1 MSIPKEPRQ
10 MMINM
15 MYLVLTALLAMNVS
29 AEILNAFHVVNQGIN
44 NSNISV
50 NSKNDKSMKF
60 FKDQLEIQKA
70 KAEPFYNKA
79 ALAKKYVDE
88 LCSMISGIMDEVVEG
103 SGGWIDKNEQKQMK
117 GWKPELGHLSD
128 DKNLDVS
135 TRLMLEEGKKA
146 DILKKAIVDTRAK
159 LLALIDKPEDKK
171 NFESQMPL
179 NIMENIKGQEGE
191 TKTWEEANFHMVP
204 TIACL
209 TLLNKFQ
216 NDAKNSEAQVI
227 DYLLSQ
233 INALDIKVDRMV
245 AKVIAPSSYIM
256 SGQEYK
262 ADIFVAAYNSTS
274 DPTILIGALNS
285 NAVKEGDGPDAAYKE
300 TKVNPVNGGGNKL
313 ELIENGMGKYKT
325 MASGEGEQKYSGAV
339 MITGP
344 DGSPL
349 YYPFEAAYT
358 TAKGSCV
365 IAPDNLNLIYAGI
378 PNPFSISVPG
388 FSADKLTASA
398 SAGSFTGSKG
408 KYVANMPASMVNSKV
423 KITVTVKDQDKTT
436 QVGAS
441 EFVIKRIPDPV
452 AQIGGKSEGDMKTG
466 EIRVVQGIGAVLK
479 DFYFEGVRF
488 DVVSYECVY
497 IAKRQ
502 DAKIAPMTGA
512 KFNGAVADYL
522 KTCKPGDQFIFR
534 KVRAKGPDG
543 TVRSINSIP
552 IEIR

>member
-50 NSKNDKSMKF
+50 NSKNEKSMKVF
-60 FKDQLEIQKA
+60 ADQLEIQKEKA
-70 KAEPFYNKA
+70 KPFYDKA
-79 ALAKKYVDE
+79 SLAKKYTDD
-88 LCSMISGIMDEVVEG
+88 LCAMISGIMDEVVAG

-146 DILKKAIVDTRAK
+146 DVLKKAILDTRAK
-159 LLALIDKPEDKK
+159 LLALIENPADKK
-171 NFESQMPL
+171 NFESQLPL

-227 DYLLSQ
+227 DYLLSR
-233 INALDIKVDRMV
+233 INALDFKVDRMT

-262 ADIFVAAYNSTS
+262 ADIFVAAYNSTAN
-274 DPTILIGALNS
+274 PTILIGPLNS
-285 NAVKEGDGPDAAYKE
+285 NAVKDGDSYKE
-300 TKVNPVNGGGNKL
+300 TKENPVNGGGEKL
-313 ELIENGMGKYKT
+313 EVELGMGKYKRT
-325 MASGEGEQKYSGAV
+325 ASGEGEQKYSGAV

-344 DGSPL
+344 DGAPV
-349 YYPFEAAYT
+349 YYPFESVYT
-358 TAKGSCV
+358 SAKGSCV

-408 KYVANMPASMVNSKV
+408 KYIANMPANLVNT
-423 KITVTVKDQDKTT
+423 KIKISVTVKDQDKTT
-436 QVGAS
+436 KVGES

-466 EIRVVQGIGAVLK
+466 EIRAVPGIGAVLK

-488 DVVSYECVY
+488 DVVSFECVY

-502 DAKIAPMTGA
+502 DAKITAVTGA
-512 KFNGAVADYL
+512 KFSGAVADYL
-522 KTCKPGDQFIFR
+522 KLCKPGDQFIFR
-534 KVRAKGPDG
+534 KIRAKGPDG
-543 TVRSINSIP
+543 TIRSINSIP

>member
-50 NSKNDKSMKF
+50 NSKNDKAMKIF
-60 FKDQLEIQKA
+60 ADQLEIQKEKA
-70 KAEPFYNKA
+70 KPFYDKA
-79 ALAKKYVDE
+79 AQAKKYTDD
-88 LCSMISGIMDEVVEG
+88 LCVMINGIMDEIVEG

-146 DILKKAIVDTRAK
+146 DILKKAILDTRAK
-159 LLALIDKPEDKK
+159 LLALIDDPAAKK
-171 NFESQMPL
+171 NFEEQMPL
-179 NIMENIKGQEGE
+179 SILDNIKGQEGE
-191 TKTWEEANFHMVP
+191 TKTWEDANFHMVP

-227 DYLLSQ
+227 DYLLSR
-233 INALDIKVDRMV
+233 INATDFKVDRMT

-274 DPTILIGALNS
+274 NPTILIGPLNS
-285 NAVKEGDGPDAAYKE
+285 NAVKDGDSYKE
-300 TKVNPVNGGGNKL
+300 TKVNPVNGAGNKL
-313 ELIENGMGKYKT
+313 EIESGMGKYKA

-344 DGSPL
+344 DGVPV

-398 SAGSFTGSKG
+398 SSGSFTGSKG
-408 KYVANMPASMVNSKV
+408 KYIANMPTSLVNSKV

-441 EFVIKRIPDPV
+441 EFVVKRIPDPV
-452 AQIGGKSEGDMKTG
+452 AQINGKSEGEMKTG
-466 EIRVVQGIGAVLK
+466 EIKAAPGIGAVLK
-479 DFYFEGVRF
+479 DFYFQGVQF

-502 DAKIAPMTGA
+502 DPKIATMTGA
-512 KFNGAVADYL
+512 KFSGQVADFL
-522 KTCKPGDQFIFR
+522 KGCKPGDQLIFR
-534 KVRAKGPDG
+534 KIRAKGPDG
-543 TVRSINSIP
+543 TTRSINSIP
-552 IEIR
+552 IEIH